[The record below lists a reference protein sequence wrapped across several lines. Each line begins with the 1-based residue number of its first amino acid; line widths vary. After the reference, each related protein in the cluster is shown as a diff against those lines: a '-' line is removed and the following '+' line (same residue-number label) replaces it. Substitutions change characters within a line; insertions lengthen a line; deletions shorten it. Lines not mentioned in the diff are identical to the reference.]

1 MPRETDEKRPQN
13 SQAGGAP
20 LPCCDTPSTMAVPGA
35 PIDVPQ
41 RINKYGTYQTQD
53 TTDTDN
59 VFPMIGAA
67 APPGGKCRQ
76 KKPEK

>member
-1 MPRETDEKRPQN
+1 MQRETDEKRPQKRRTDD
-13 SQAGGAP
+13 AP
-20 LPCCDTPSTMAVPGA
+20 LPYCDTPGTVAVPGV

-67 APPGGKCRQ
+67 APPGGKCRS
-76 KKPEK
+76 KDSEK